1 MGAVNVITK
10 VSSEKSLSDSLD
22 NALLDFQRWLDGCF
36 LVLASVGA
44 KGQALLSS
52 AAQEGLLFA
61 DASPS
66 PTAPEGMLM

>member
-1 MGAVNVITK
+1 MITK
-10 VSSEKSLSDSLD
+10 VSSEKSLNDSLD
-22 NALLDFQRWLDGCF
+22 NALLDFQQWLDGCF

-61 DASPS
+61 DASAS